1 MHHFR
6 RRRHRIQGLQEAAH
20 LAAEQQEAEQQEREE
35 EREERE
41 PEAEVEAEEEA
52 PPLCLHSLR
61 LADQDQQEMPENRAV
76 LQLLPLS
83 FVLRSWQTQV

>member
-1 MHHFR
+1 LIHHFR
-6 RRRHRIQGLQEAAH
+6 RRHRFHGLQKAAH
-20 LAAEQQEAEQQEREE
+20 LPAEQQEAEQQEREE

-61 LADQDQQEMPENRAV
+61 LADQDQQEMPENQAV